1 MLCDKESNFIIYL
14 SNSSL
19 VKTKENVYDIIE
31 SDFSEIKGS
40 IHLLLQSMGENF
52 QGASKIH
59 K

>member
-1 MLCDKESNFIIYL
+1 MSNFIIYL